1 MPQRVPALSLP
12 IRYTSTM
19 DDFDKQVRRS
29 ALKLVAIG
37 VAMGLLI
44 GFVIG
49 LTVAHHSIERTVVV
63 PLGQG
68 IRT

>member
-1 MPQRVPALSLP
+1 
-12 IRYTSTM
+12 M

-44 GFVIG
+44 GFVVG
-49 LTVAHHSIERTVVV
+49 LTVAHYSIERTVVIS
-63 PLGQG
+63 LSEG
-68 IRT
+68 IKV

>member
-1 MPQRVPALSLP
+1 
-12 IRYTSTM
+12 M
-19 DDFDKQVRRS
+19 DDFDKQVKRS

-44 GFVIG
+44 GFVVG
-49 LTVAHHSIERTVVV
+49 LTVAYYSIERTVVV

-68 IRT
+68 IKT